1 MTYMSKIHNPL
12 NHKVSHFLC
21 YRVMEEKK
29 DRSKEKTNNK
39 QKDGKDLSSVV
50 SKIKKKELKRRST
63 IKILDFQL
71 DGRSVKG
78 IPPVSF
84 EKKEMSGGSTGRGR
98 SASVRKTHEQVGAK
112 MKRVLADSSTTRV
125 KEWRPKGK
133 TIRKAHYDPH
143 EVGGYCPDSLHSEK
157 Y

>member
-1 MTYMSKIHNPL
+1 MSKIHNPL

-29 DRSKEKTNNK
+29 DRSKEKTDKK
-39 QKDGKDLSSVV
+39 QKDLSAVV
-50 SKIKKKELKRRST
+50 SKIKKKDLERRAT
-63 IKILDFQL
+63 IKILDFQV
-71 DGRSVKG
+71 DGRSVKE

-84 EKKEMSGGSTGRGR
+84 KEMSGGSTGRGR
-98 SASVRKTHEQVGAK
+98 SASVRKTQEQVGAK
-112 MKRVLADSSTTRV
+112 MKRVLADSSKTRV

>member
-1 MTYMSKIHNPL
+1 
-12 NHKVSHFLC
+12 
-21 YRVMEEKK
+21 MEEKK
-29 DRSKEKTNNK
+29 DRSKEKTDKK
-39 QKDGKDLSSVV
+39 QKDEKDLSSVV
-50 SKIKKKELKRRST
+50 SKIKEKELKRRAT

-71 DGRSVKG
+71 DGRSVKE

-84 EKKEMSGGSTGRGR
+84 KEMSGGSTGRGR
-98 SASVRKTHEQVGAK
+98 SASVRKTQEQLGTK

>member
-1 MTYMSKIHNPL
+1 MAQLQMSKIHNSL

-29 DRSKEKTNNK
+29 DRCKEKTDKK
-39 QKDGKDLSSVV
+39 QKDLSAVV
-50 SKIKKKELKRRST
+50 SKIKEKKLERRAT
-63 IKILDFQL
+63 IKILDFQV
-71 DGRSVKG
+71 DGRSVKE
-78 IPPVSF
+78 IHPVSF
-84 EKKEMSGGSTGRGR
+84 GEKGISGGSTGRGR
-98 SASVRKTHEQVGAK
+98 SASVRKTQEQVK
-112 MKRVLADSSTTRV
+112 QMKRVLADSSKT

>member
-1 MTYMSKIHNPL
+1 
-12 NHKVSHFLC
+12 
-21 YRVMEEKK
+21 MEEKK
-29 DRSKEKTNNK
+29 DRCKEKTDNK
-39 QKDGKDLSSVV
+39 QKDLSSVV
-50 SKIKKKELKRRST
+50 SKIKEKELGRRAT

-71 DGRSVKG
+71 DGRSVKE
-78 IPPVSF
+78 IPPVNF
-84 EKKEMSGGSTGRGR
+84 KKISGGSTGRER
-98 SASVRKTHEQVGAK
+98 SASVRKTQEQVK
-112 MKRVLADSSTTRV
+112 QMKRVLADSSTRV